1 LGERRTKEMENG
13 IDGWRLDER
22 ARVSSGEVAYGV
34 FGNGPPVVLVHGT
47 PSRSCIW
54 REVVPTLAK
63 GHAVYVYDLLG
74 FGESERGEGQDVSI
88 AAQGR
93 ALSELVEAWGLEEP
107 QVAGHD
113 IGGGIAL
120 RAYLVEDVPF
130 ERIALLDAVVLTPWG
145 TLSLWHVKE
154 HLGAY
159 RTMPNDVFEAY
170 VAARLRQATSRPMDE
185 EVFEAYLSQW
195 RGVVGQAAYLRK
207 DEALLERDTAELEP
221 LLGSIGA
228 PVQIVWGE
236 EDGWLDPSQA
246 KILAEKIPNAEM
258 HLIPK
263 AGHFVMEDAPG
274 EVAEVL
280 AAFFS
285 GDGTSS

>member
-1 LGERRTKEMENG
+1 MGNG

-34 FGNGPPVVLVHGT
+34 FGEGPPVVLVHGT

-54 REVVPTLAK
+54 REVVPVLAE
-63 GHAVYVYDLLG
+63 GHTVYVYDLLG
-74 FGESERGEGQDVSI
+74 FGASERGEGQDVSI

-93 ALSELVEAWGLEEP
+93 GLAELTEVWGLDEP
-107 QVAGHD
+107 RVAGHD

-120 RAYLVEDVPF
+120 RTHLSEGVPF
-130 ERIALLDAVVLTPWG
+130 ECISLLDAVVLTPWG
-145 TLSLWHVKE
+145 TPSLRHVKE

-159 RTMPNDVFEAY
+159 RTMPNEVFEAY
-170 VAARLRQATSRPMDE
+170 VAARLRQATKRPMDE
-185 EVFEAYLSQW
+185 WVFEAYLSQW
-195 RGVVGQAAYLRK
+195 RGVAGQAAYLRK

-221 LLGSIGA
+221 RLNSIGA
-228 PVQIVWGE
+228 PVQVVWGE
-236 EDGWLDPSQA
+236 EDSWLDPSQG
-246 KILAEKIPNAEM
+246 KLLAEKIPNAEM
-258 HLIPK
+258 HLVSN

-274 EVAEVL
+274 KVAEVL
-280 AAFFS
+280 SSFFS